1 MVLLL
6 PDNGVSMND
15 KEFEEVKKMI
25 CSIEN
30 LEEKVEYLERQIEE
44 LERAY

>member
-1 MVLLL
+1 
-6 PDNGVSMND
+6 MND